1 MLHMHIHIYIYI
13 YMYTCTYPQDLK
25 ELTFF
30 QFSGFEDAAGWRP
43 GATSRDPKLGRS
55 KREW

>member
-1 MLHMHIHIYIYI
+1 
-13 YMYTCTYPQDLK
+13 MYTCTYPQDLK